1 MHNLLEGVS
10 NNNHKFLNSLS
21 NLKNQPYHFIYRATL
36 YILPWDS
43 NIKTSFLDR
52 IISIFP
58 YTSTSEHICV
68 ASYVNIKSYLNTE
81 SSGSVQIGHVENF
94 TGKYV
99 FLIDEMI
106 DSGRTMLKIRDK
118 ILKDGAKK
126 AEIAIAF
133 HKKCQ

>member
-1 MHNLLEGVS
+1 MFH
-10 NNNHKFLNSLS
+10 H
-21 NLKNQPYHFIYRATL
+21 
-36 YILPWDS
+36 YI
-43 NIKTSFLDR
+43 T
-52 IISIFP
+52 
-58 YTSTSEHICV
+58 
-68 ASYVNIKSYLNTE
+68 AKSYLNTE